1 MSVTELI
8 VTRASRYNG
17 VDEEVAV
24 TGVDGRVVKAK
35 VGDLLS
41 DLVTACPAACS
52 SSTSATSYEVVRA
65 VSAATTD
72 GDDNISAVVGLATVT
87 GLLALGLAASLAGN
101 WWQHHR
107 AVRVDQHH
115 HPDPHQAATEAQR
128 LKAANSALV
137 RQLAAVTRPTTPPPP
152 PPQLIIL

>member
-8 VTRASRYNG
+8 VTRASRVNG
-17 VDEEVAV
+17 ADEEVAI
-24 TGVDGRVVKAK
+24 TGVDGTVVKAK

-52 SSTSATSYEVVRA
+52 SSATSYEVVRA
-65 VSAATTD
+65 VLAATTD

-87 GLLALGLAASLAGN
+87 GLLALALAASLAGN
-101 WWQHHR
+101 WWQWRHHR
-107 AVRVDQHH
+107 AVRVDS
-115 HPDPHQAATEAQR
+115 HPDPHQAAAEAQR

-137 RQLAAVTRPTTPPPP
+137 RQLAEVKRPTNPPPP

>member
-8 VTRASRYNG
+8 VTRASRVNG
-17 VDEEVAV
+17 ADEEVAI
-24 TGVDGRVVKAK
+24 TGVDGTVVKAK
-35 VGDLLS
+35 VGELLS

-87 GLLALGLAASLAGN
+87 GLLALGLAASLAGH
-101 WWQHHR
+101 WRQHHR
-107 AVRVDQHH
+107 AVRVDS
-115 HPDPHQAATEAQR
+115 HPDPHQAAAEAQR

-137 RQLAAVTRPTTPPPP
+137 RQLAAVKRPTNPPPP